1 MSHVVYTVGHSDRTL
16 KQFVRVLKAHGI
28 QAVVDVRRFPTSRK
42 VPHFSREALSKALR
56 EAGVEY
62 VYLGDLLGGYRSG
75 GYARHMETETYRQG
89 IKRVLE
95 LSRGRRV
102 AVMCAEKFP
111 WRCHRRHIA
120 RTLEEM
126 GVPVVHIIDEEKTWT
141 ARRSRELLRSRQAG
155 KQPPLS
161 S

>member
-16 KQFVRVLKAHGI
+16 REFLRILKTHRI
-28 QAVVDVRRFPTSRK
+28 EVIVDVRRFPTSRK
-42 VPHFSREALSKALR
+42 VPHFSRETLSEALR

-75 GYARHMETETYRQG
+75 GYARHMETEAYRQG
-89 IKRVLE
+89 VRRVLE

-126 GVPVVHIIDEEKTWT
+126 GVPVVHIIDEGKTWT
-141 ARRSRELLRSRQAG
+141 ARRSRELIRSQRTEGRLPQ
-155 KQPPLS
+155 S

>member
-1 MSHVVYTVGHSDRTL
+1 MSHVVYTVGHSNRTL
-16 KQFVRVLKAHGI
+16 KKFLRILKAHGI

-75 GYARHMETETYRQG
+75 GYARHMETEAYRQG

-95 LSRGRRV
+95 LSRDRKV

-141 ARRSRELLRSRQAG
+141 ARRSRELIRSQRAEG
-155 KQPPLS
+155 ELPRS

>member
-1 MSHVVYTVGHSDRTL
+1 MSHVVYTVGHSNRTL
-16 KQFVRVLKAHGI
+16 REFLRILKTHRVE
-28 QAVVDVRRFPTSRK
+28 AVVDVRRFPTSRK
-42 VPHFSREALSKALR
+42 VPHFSRETLSEALR
-56 EAGVEY
+56 KAGVEY

-75 GYARHMETETYRQG
+75 GYTRHMETEAYRQG
-89 IKRVLE
+89 IKKVLE
-95 LSRGRRV
+95 LSRDRRV

-141 ARRSRELLRSRQAG
+141 ARRSRELLRSQKAEGRLPQ
-155 KQPPLS
+155 S

>member
-1 MSHVVYTVGHSDRTL
+1 MSHVVYTVGHSNRTL
-16 KQFVRVLKAHGI
+16 KEFIRILKAHGI
-28 QAVVDVRRFPTSRK
+28 QVVIDVRRFPTSRK
-42 VPHFSREALSKALR
+42 VPHFSREALSEALR

-75 GYARHMETETYRQG
+75 GYVRHMETEAYRQG
-89 IKRVLE
+89 VERVLE
-95 LSRGRRV
+95 LSRDRRV

-141 ARRSRELLRSRQAG
+141 ARRSRELLRSQKAEGRLPQ
-155 KQPPLS
+155 S